1 MSLHSSTTRQ
11 LALAGVAGFALSLLS
26 ALPVSAHGNAGG
38 GLAVG
43 FAHPLLGLDHLFL
56 LVGVGAAAS
65 FVSWQL
71 LLFALGG
78 ALIGALFGVSG
89 GALPMAEVLA
99 ALSISGMGL
108 LILRG
113 HRSGLS
119 PSIPLYGTVVA
130 ASVAIHGMLHGHE
143 PAGAGSWWFGA
154 LLGACAVSGLTFLV
168 LRRLGTEWTVRLAV
182 LLTLVGAVLS
192 LGPIG
197 LLAGAGAG

>member
-1 MSLHSSTTRQ
+1 MSFHSSTTRQ
-11 LALAGVAGFALSLLS
+11 LALVGVAGFALSLLG
-26 ALPVSAHGNAGG
+26 ALPVSAHGNVGG
-38 GLAVG
+38 GVAAG

-78 ALIGALFGVSG
+78 ALLGALFGGSG
-89 GALPMAEVLA
+89 GGLPMAELLA
-99 ALSISGMGL
+99 ALSISVMGL
-108 LILRG
+108 LILRSR
-113 HRSGLS
+113 RSGPS

-130 ASVAIHGMLHGHE
+130 GSVAIHGMLHGHE
-143 PAGAGSWWFGA
+143 ASGAAGWWFGA
-154 LLGACAVSGLTFLV
+154 LLGACVVSSLSFLV
-168 LRRLGTEWTVRLAV
+168 LRRLGTEWTARLAV

-197 LLAGAGAG
+197 LMAGAGAG